1 MSPVKGIVVA
11 NRIGNICL
19 GSSVNI
25 CSIAEFLFYTAIIM
39 SVLILRKARVLVQL
53 CWHNLIN
60 RFLCDCTTKLLN
72 QNDQ

>member
-53 CWHNLIN
+53 CWHN
-60 RFLCDCTTKLLN
+60 
-72 QNDQ
+72 